1 MTIAMPVLTFAN
13 MAATLVFA
21 IWALFALRR
30 WARSPRGKEAVSTW
44 SPGLVLPAQTAI
56 ALLWW
61 EALLDMPWTGY
72 VLYQFMG
79 DWSVVLVRLLLVF
92 LLLLLPGGL
101 LILDAAWMR
110 LHRMP
115 SQWTLDRIWKITGLL
130 FLSCFILGY
139 VFRSELLD
147 AGLGVVLVFAF
158 VSTAFLTAWWV
169 VSHPVIA
176 D

>member
-1 MTIAMPVLTFAN
+1 MRILAFVN
-13 MAATLVFA
+13 MAATLALA
-21 IWALFALRR
+21 IWALYALRR
-30 WARSPRGKEAVSTW
+30 WARSSRGKEALSVW

-61 EALLDMPWTGY
+61 QMLLDMPWTGY

-79 DWSVVLVRLLLVF
+79 EWSVFLVRSLLVF

-101 LILDAAWMR
+101 AILDAAWMR

-115 SQWTLDRIWKITGLL
+115 SQWTLDRVLRITGLV
-130 FLSCFILGY
+130 FLACFILGY
-139 VFRSELLD
+139 MSSSEVLNV
-147 AGLGVVLVFAF
+147 GLGVVLVFAL
-158 VSTAFLTAWWV
+158 VSTVFLTAWWV